1 MSQKLKVN
9 TKTKI
14 SNLVDVQRALQ
25 DLQKNFN
32 LLVDKVASPAEQEL
46 SETTGNTGDVQITRN
61 KDKTYTFEVRT
72 EDGWKTPVLGD
83 SVIHFKGKPKTFSKK
98 QKETISEITT
108 RDTSTGGSEAL
119 NTIYD
124 EKLGRFSIAHLTA
137 EQEGGFPAPDYD
149 SGWFS
154 ATNHANYDLTH
165 NLDLT
170 DVPRNVQVYTYGTDM
185 DGPTTSGNQV
195 TVNPPVF
202 GTHPVHFGNFQN
214 ERGGTVCEIR
224 SKDVLRICTGD
235 SDLFDTAAFGNP
247 SPHVYNDGW
256 VRVQL
261 WK

>member
-108 RDTSTGGSEAL
+108 HTFTDTRSLFMDDAEA
-119 NTIYD
+119 
-124 EKLGRFSIAHLTA
+124 G
-137 EQEGGFPAPDYD
+137 Q
-149 SGWFS
+149 
-154 ATNHANYDLTH
+154 
-165 NLDLT
+165 
-170 DVPRNVQVYTYGTDM
+170 DM
-185 DGPTTSGNQV
+185 A
-195 TVNPPVF
+195 
-202 GTHPVHFGNFQN
+202 
-214 ERGGTVCEIR
+214 RR
-224 SKDVLRICTGD
+224 
-235 SDLFDTAAFGNP
+235 
-247 SPHVYNDGW
+247 
-256 VRVQL
+256 
-261 WK
+261 